1 MTGDG
6 GSCKA
11 KRRRETA
18 TDTGKVL
25 FSIDGGAWDSHD
37 DDEDGREGAD
47 NDRED
52 YDLEQI
58 KKCTWDAKF
67 RACDASVMRRAQQ
80 VYTKEDSRHACSA
93 MNGGNTHT

>member
-67 RACDASVMRRAQQ
+67 RGVTKTHTPCWIIVLYVLKCPVVLVRRA
-80 VYTKEDSRHACSA
+80 Y
-93 MNGGNTHT
+93 G